1 MVKQSVTKEDRENG
15 VQLPILGN
23 AKNVQVGDKTPA
35 KAKSAPAK
43 TRDEDSEIPF

>member
-1 MVKQSVTKEDRENG
+1 

-43 TRDEDSEIPF
+43 AKDDDGDDIPF